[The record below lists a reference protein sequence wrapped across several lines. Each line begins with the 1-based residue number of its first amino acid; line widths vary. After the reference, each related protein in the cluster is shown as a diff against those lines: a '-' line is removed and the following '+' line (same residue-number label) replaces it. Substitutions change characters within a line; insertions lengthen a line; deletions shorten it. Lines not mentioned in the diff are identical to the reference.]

1 MSDLDAQLLGIE
13 ESADGYLASVRF
25 TGKIREAADA
35 PMEPFEEVWNLWK
48 PKDGRTGWVLAG
60 IQQLH

>member
-1 MSDLDAQLLGIE
+1 
-13 ESADGYLASVRF
+13 VRF
-25 TGKIREAADA
+25 IGKIREAADA